1 MAYNS
6 KEEFMG
12 AVQKVVG
19 ERDDDEA
26 LSFMDEMS
34 DTYDTM
40 TNKQGED
47 WEQRYREND
56 AEWRKRYRERFL
68 SKPETEEDFEEVTE
82 NKITTFEDLFE
93 SEG

>member
-12 AVQKVVG
+12 AVQRVVG

-34 DTYDTM
+34 DTYDSM
-40 TNKQGED
+40 TNNQGED
-47 WEQRYREND
+47 WEQRYKDND

-68 SKPETEEDFEEVTE
+68 SKPEIEEDFEEVAE

>member
-26 LSFMDEMS
+26 LSFMDQMS
-34 DTYDTM
+34 DTYDAM
-40 TNKQGED
+40 ANNQGED
-47 WEQRYREND
+47 WEQRYRDND

-68 SKPETEEDFEEVTE
+68 SKPETEEDFEEVEE